1 MTESIFVLFLGS
13 LMLYFGSEWIVKG
26 GVAIAEKYG
35 ISTLVIGLTIV
46 AFGTSLPEL
55 LVSLNAAFQGSSSI
69 AVGNA
74 IGSNVANVGLVLS
87 LSALIFP
94 ISLNYSL
101 IKRDLYIYILSC
113 IIFILFSLDGRLSK
127 FEGAFFVN
135 SLLFYII
142 YSIKKPIKTDSD
154 IETSDNDNFSEMVLF
169 VIFGIVALSLGADL
183 FVDGS
188 IFIARYFGISEVIIG
203 MSIVA
208 FGTSLPELATSAM
221 AAYKKQSAISI
232 GNIIGSN
239 IFNILCVLGVTSII
253 QPLNSNWNSISL
265 QTFIMIFYGL
275 SIFLAAKL
283 TQPIN
288 RIFSGAMLAGYFL
301 FIYLLF

>member
-87 LSALIFP
+87 LSAFIFP

-188 IFIARYFGISEVIIG
+188 VFIARYFGISEVVIG

-288 RIFSGAMLAGYFL
+288 RIFSSAMLAGYFL

>member
-74 IGSNVANVGLVLS
+74 IGSNIANVGLVLS

-188 IFIARYFGISEVIIG
+188 IFIARYFGISEVVIG

>member
-69 AVGNA
+69 AVGNV

-87 LSALIFP
+87 LSAFIFP

-113 IIFILFSLDGRLSK
+113 IVFIIFSLDGRLSK

-142 YSIKKPIKTDSD
+142 YSVKKPTATESD
-154 IETSDNDNFSEMVLF
+154 IETSNNDNFSEMVLF

-188 IFIARYFGISEVIIG
+188 VFIARYFGISEVVIG

-239 IFNILCVLGVTSII
+239 IFNILCVLGVTSTIH
-253 QPLNSNWNSISL
+253 PLNSNWNSISA
-265 QTFIMIFYGL
+265 QSFIMIIYGL
-275 SIFLAAKL
+275 LIFLAAKL

>member
-1 MTESIFVLFLGS
+1 MTESIFELFLGS

-26 GVAIAEKYG
+26 GVAVAEKYG

-74 IGSNVANVGLVLS
+74 IGSNIANVGLVLS
-87 LSALIFP
+87 LSAFIFP

-113 IIFILFSLDGRLSK
+113 VIFILFSLDGRLSK

-142 YSIKKPIKTDSD
+142 YSIKKPIKTDND

-169 VIFGIVALSLGADL
+169 VIFGIVALTLGAEL

-188 IFIARYFGISEVIIG
+188 VFIARYFEISEVVIG

-208 FGTSLPELATSAM
+208 FGTSLPELATSTM

-239 IFNILCVLGVTSII
+239 IFNILCVLGITSII
-253 QPLNSNWNSISL
+253 QPLNSNWNSISV

-283 TQPIN
+283 AQPIN
-288 RIFSGAMLAGYFL
+288 RILTGAMLAGYFL

>member
-1 MTESIFVLFLGS
+1 MTDSIFLLFLGS
-13 LMLYFGSEWIVKG
+13 IMLYLGSEWIVKG

-35 ISTLVIGLTIV
+35 ISTIVIGLTVV

-55 LVSLNAAFQGSSSI
+55 LVSLNAALQGSTSI

-74 IGSNVANVGLVLS
+74 IGSNVANVGLVLA
-87 LSALIFP
+87 LSAFIFP
-94 ISLNYSL
+94 ISLNYKL
-101 IKRDLYIYILSC
+101 IKRDLWIYLISC
-113 IIFILFSLDGRLSK
+113 TIFVLFSLDGRLSK
-127 FEGAFFVN
+127 FEGAFFVS

-142 YSIKKPIKTDSD
+142 FSIKRPIKTDNE
-154 IETSDNDNFSEMVLF
+154 IEKSNDDNFGEKVLF
-169 VIFGIVALSLGADL
+169 VIFGIVGLSLGADI

-188 IFIARYFGISEVIIG
+188 VYIARFFGISEVVIG
-203 MSIVA
+203 MTIVA

-221 AAYKKQSAISI
+221 AAYKRESAISI

-253 QPLNSNWNSISL
+253 EPLNSNWDEISFQVL
-265 QTFIMIFYGL
+265 IMIFYGFL
-275 SIFLAAKL
+275 IFIASKL

-288 RIFSGAMLAGYFL
+288 RIFSAMMLCGYIL
-301 FIYLLF
+301 FIYVLF

>member
-188 IFIARYFGISEVIIG
+188 IFIARYFGISEVVIG

-239 IFNILCVLGVTSII
+239 IFNILCVLGITSII